1 MVRESRTMVRE
12 RGDGEGEKWSTVNF
26 DFCSELT
33 FDVVMYNVVVMEIIH
48 SLQHTPQD
56 VLHVVHY
63 KLKHGGTVLVFHQN
77 IGESSLTQSVQVGLN
92 IPTHSRVEVVA
103 VVAVRA

>member
-1 MVRESRTMVRE
+1 MMRESGVLVRE
-12 RGDGEGEKWSTVNF
+12 RKQSTVNI
-26 DFCSELT
+26 DFCRELT
-33 FDVVMYNVVVMEIIH
+33 FDVVVYNIVAMEIMYP
-48 SLQHTPQD
+48 LQHTSQD

-63 KLKHGGTVLVFHQN
+63 KLEHGGTVLVFHQN

-92 IPTHSRVEVVA
+92 VPTHSRVEVVA